1 MTSRIGN
8 EASLLDNV
16 PKLGIGGALSKREP
30 LKYLCNHLIYAQC
43 FHFLSP
49 PTAHCETN
57 EEDKKEIN
65 IFYYYH
71 VLLIYSK
78 TFHTNIQFNVIFFI
92 YDTSLF

>member
-1 MTSRIGN
+1 M
-8 EASLLDNV
+8 LFLH
-16 PKLGIGGALSKREP
+16 
-30 LKYLCNHLIYAQC
+30 YF

-57 EEDKKEIN
+57 EEEKKEIN
-65 IFYYYH
+65 IHYLH

>member
-30 LKYLCNHLIYAQC
+30 LKYLCKHLIYAQF

-65 IFYYYH
+65 IFIIIMYYLFIQKRFTH
-71 VLLIYSK
+71 K
-78 TFHTNIQFNVIFFI
+78 HTIQC
-92 YDTSLF
+92 DLFYL